1 VKLTFNFYL
10 DKIMNP
16 GTLFYASKHA
26 CNLFL
31 IEIRLRNYRR
41 RIDKDILFFKI
52 LKEQPNFECIVSY
65 CLQEGSKTNF
75 RSGIEYKILI
85 DTSHTSKKLWRAKK
99 IYNIINGVLRKIV
112 GVEQPLTN
120 EYQSSTLQNIADI
133 DRCPEILIKKAKSME
148 HAIQWATNIDYEPR
162 FTKSF
167 NINYFH
173 ESHAIRKWA
182 LENINEK
189 TSVAIEKAKSIGF
202 RRSLGF
208 LRDYLDE
215 KKAYYKNIN

>member
-1 VKLTFNFYL
+1 
-10 DKIMNP
+10 M
-16 GTLFYASKHA
+16 
-26 CNLFL
+26 
-31 IEIRLRNYRR
+31 
-41 RIDKDILFFKI
+41 
-52 LKEQPNFECIVSY
+52 
-65 CLQEGSKTNF
+65 QEGNKTNF

-85 DTSHTSKKLWRAKK
+85 DTSHTSEKLWRAKK

-112 GVEQPLTN
+112 GVEQPLTI
-120 EYQSSTLQNIADI
+120 LQNIADI
-133 DRCPEILIKKAKSME
+133 DRCPEILIKKAKSMG
-148 HAIQWATNIDYEPR
+148 HAIRWATNIDYEPR

-167 NINYFH
+167 IVNDFH

-202 RRSLGF
+202 GRSLGY
-208 LRDYLDE
+208 LKDYLDE

>member
-1 VKLTFNFYL
+1 
-10 DKIMNP
+10 MNP

-31 IEIRLRNYRR
+31 IEIRLRNYRQR
-41 RIDKDILFFKI
+41 TDKDILFFKI
-52 LKEQPNFECIVSY
+52 LNEQPNFECIVSY
-65 CLQEGSKTNF
+65 CCQEGRKTPF

-85 DTSHTSKKLWRAKK
+85 DTSHTSEKLWRAKK
-99 IYNIINGVLRKIV
+99 IYNIINGVLREIV
-112 GVEQPLTN
+112 GVEQQLICENQT
-120 EYQSSTLQNIADI
+120 SILQNIADI
-133 DRCPEILIKKAKSME
+133 DRCPEILIKKAKSRGQ
-148 HAIQWATNIDYEPR
+148 AIQWATNIDYEPR

-167 NINYFH
+167 NVNDFH

-189 TSVAIEKAKSIGF
+189 PSVAIEKAKSIGF
-202 RRSLGF
+202 KRSLGY

-215 KKAYYKNIN
+215 KKIYYNNINCC

>member
-1 VKLTFNFYL
+1 
-10 DKIMNP
+10 MNP
-16 GTLFYASKHA
+16 SLFYASKHA

-41 RIDKDILFFKI
+41 LIDKDILFFKI
-52 LKEQPNFECIVSY
+52 LREQPNFECIVSY
-65 CLQEGSKTNF
+65 CLQDGNKTNF

-85 DTSHTSKKLWRAKK
+85 DTSHTSEKLWRAKK

-112 GVEQPLTN
+112 GVEQPLTYEN
-120 EYQSSTLQNIADI
+120 QSSILQNIADI
-133 DRCPEILIKKAKSME
+133 DRCPEILIKKAKSMR
-148 HAIQWATNIDYEPR
+148 HAIRWATNIDYEPR

-167 NINYFH
+167 NVNDFH

-189 TSVAIEKAKSIGF
+189 TSVAIEQAKSIGF
-202 RRSLGF
+202 GRSLGY
-208 LRDYLDE
+208 LKDYLDE